1 MPFHEAHAGTWCS
14 GITSASHAEGPGFKS
29 QCVHIFCPAAAGPV
43 AQWIRH
49 RPTEPGIAGS
59 SPAGVIFSTS
69 ALHAVLLLKLFDLH
83 AIFSSPIP
91 CSLFLFSFSVA
102 FIFGFCWNLCI
113 GMPGYLC
120 FSLRFLQ
127 EKKGERERE
136 RERDANI
143 ERSRMP
149 KL

>member
-1 MPFHEAHAGTWCS
+1 MKRKQALSAEVIDCLNGNAG
-14 GITSASHAEGPGFKS
+14 GDYLRTSNYLKI
-29 QCVHIFCPAAAGPV
+29 HIAAAAGPV

-69 ALHAVLLLKLFDLH
+69 ALRAVLLLKLFDLH

-136 RERDANI
+136 RC
-143 ERSRMP
+143 
-149 KL
+149 KH

>member
-1 MPFHEAHAGTWCS
+1 M
-14 GITSASHAEGPGFKS
+14 
-29 QCVHIFCPAAAGPV
+29 

-59 SPAGVIFSTS
+59 SPAGVILSPS
-69 ALHAVLLLKLFDLH
+69 ALHAVPLLKVFDLH

-136 RERDANI
+136 REREMRTLRDLGCLNFEGKKKP
-143 ERSRMP
+143 ERERKRERERERQLQIRAM
-149 KL
+149 KRI

>member
-1 MPFHEAHAGTWCS
+1 M
-14 GITSASHAEGPGFKS
+14 
-29 QCVHIFCPAAAGPV
+29 

-136 RERDANI
+136 RERDREMQALRYLGCLNFEGKKKP
-143 ERSRMP
+143 EREREREREKELQIRAM
-149 KL
+149 KRI

>member
-1 MPFHEAHAGTWCS
+1 MLATILNVAGKCNNTNPLVLSNNRLEQLPHCTLNHAS
-14 GITSASHAEGPGFKS
+14 
-29 QCVHIFCPAAAGPV
+29 GPV

-69 ALHAVLLLKLFDLH
+69 ALRAVLLLKLFDLH

-136 RERDANI
+136 RC
-143 ERSRMP
+143 
-149 KL
+149 